1 MLKKSITYI
10 NYNDEEVTEDFYF
23 NINKAEL
30 MELELSTPGGFSESI
45 KTIVAEKNVP
55 LIMSTFKKLILKSYG
70 EKSPDGKHFS
80 KSEDISNKFE
90 NTEAYSSLFMELVT
104 DAQKAGDFVTGILP
118 KDIQDEAKTK
128 QKELLE
134 NK

>member
-45 KTIVAEKNVP
+45 KAIVAEKNVP

>member
-80 KSEDISNKFE
+80 KSEEISNKFE

>member
-45 KTIVAEKNVP
+45 KAIVAEKNVP

-80 KSEDISNKFE
+80 KSEEISNKFE